1 MKQKIRQMMLQER
14 RPFMLKMLKKFF
26 DFCSKKNRDK
36 FYLSV
41 FLGVID
47 ALFGA
52 LKIPAAFFAI
62 SAVLD
67 KEINAKDFI
76 LVIAFMLVSTVGKMV
91 VNRFSQMIQTEAG
104 YDTCCLKRI
113 EIGEHLRYLPM
124 GYFND
129 TSLGHITSV
138 TTNTLEQ
145 MSDIAVRA
153 IMLVLQGSI
162 TTCVIAVGVFVFDW
176 RIGII
181 SLICIGIFM
190 LVNTVTNKKIA
201 KVADEKIA
209 ADREMVGVI
218 LEFIQGIAEIR
229 NYNIFA
235 QNSSRVA
242 GSVERKKNAD
252 ITAET
257 TAIPA
262 VGFQMLICKLAGVL
276 IAAASLYFFFTGT
289 MELNYLIT
297 MLMASFMVF
306 EALDSAGIY
315 TALLKVI
322 GRGVDLANE
331 ILSIEQMDVNGEDIK
346 PDNRDIH
353 LEHVSFAYEN
363 RKIIDDVTLDI
374 KEKTTTAIVGPS
386 GGGKTTITSLI
397 ARFWD
402 VDEGEVTLGGRNV
415 KDYSFDSLMENFS
428 FVFQRVYLF
437 EDTIANNIRFG
448 RPEASMDEVI
458 AAAKKAC
465 CHDFIMSLPE
475 GYDTVVAEGGAT
487 LSGGE
492 KQRIAIARA
501 IMKDAPIIILDE
513 ATANV
518 DPENEKELTEAIGN
532 LTKEKTIIM
541 IAHRLKTVRHAD
553 QIVVVDKGRIVQKG
567 THEDLMREEGIYKNF
582 VSGRKKAVS
591 WKIA

>member
-1 MKQKIRQMMLQER
+1 MLE
-14 RPFMLKMLKKFF
+14 MLKKFF
-26 DFCSKKNRDK
+26 DFCNEENRNK
-36 FYLSV
+36 FYKSV
-41 FLGVID
+41 ALGVLD
-47 ALFGA
+47 AFFAGM
-52 LKIPAAFFAI
+52 KIPAAYFAI
-62 SAVLD
+62 DAIVEQNITANTFL
-67 KEINAKDFI
+67 I
-76 LVIAFMLVSTVGKMV
+76 VMGFMLLGTVGKMF
-91 VNRFSQMIQTEAG
+91 VNRFSQMLQTEGG
-104 YDTCCLKRI
+104 YNTCASKRI

-145 MSDIAVRA
+145 TGDIATRA
-153 IMLVLQGSI
+153 IMLVLQGAI
-162 TTCVIAVGVFVFDW
+162 TTLIVSLGMFIFDV
-176 RIGII
+176 RIG
-181 SLICIGIFM
+181 LICVAVM
-190 LVNTVTNKKIA
+190 LVFFIVNQFTNKSVE
-201 KVADEKIA
+201 KVAPEKIES
-209 ADREMVGVI
+209 DKDMVGVV

-229 NYNIFA
+229 NYNIISM
-235 QNSSRVA
+235 NSARLNKA
-242 GSVERKKNAD
+242 IDRKTKAD
-252 ITAET
+252 IKAEIA
-257 TAIPA
+257 AIPL
-262 VGFQMLICKLAGVL
+262 VGVQILICKLGGVVIAG
-276 IAAASLYFFFTGT
+276 ASILFY
-289 MELNYLIT
+289 LNRSMSLTYCIT
-297 MLMASFMVF
+297 MLLCAFIVF
-306 EALDSAGIY
+306 ESLDLAGTY
-315 TALLKVI
+315 TALLKII
-322 GRGVDLANE
+322 GRGVDMVNE
-331 ILSIEQMDVNGEDIK
+331 IMAVEQMDVHGEDIH
-346 PDNRDIH
+346 PENRDIH
-353 LEHVSFAYEN
+353 LEHVSFAYED
-363 RKIIDDVTLDI
+363 RTIIDDVTLDI

-402 VDEGEVTLGGRNV
+402 VNAGKVTLGGRDV
-415 KDYSFDSLMENFS
+415 KEYSFDSLMENFS

-448 RPEASMDEVI
+448 RPDASMEDVI

-465 CHDFIMSLPE
+465 CHDFIMALPN
-475 GYDTVVAEGGAT
+475 GYETVVGEGGAT

-518 DPENEKELTEAIGN
+518 DPENEKDLTEAIEN

-553 QIVVVDKGRIVQKG
+553 QIVVIDKGKIVQKG
-567 THEDLMREEGIYKNF
+567 KHDELMQQDGIYKNF

>member
-1 MKQKIRQMMLQER
+1 MLM
-14 RPFMLKMLKKFF
+14 FDMLTKFF
-26 DFCSKKNRDK
+26 NFCSVKNRNK
-36 FYLSV
+36 LYLSV
-41 FLGVID
+41 FLGVLD
-47 ALFGA
+47 ALFSA
-52 LKIPAAFFAI
+52 LKIPAAFFAFTAI
-62 SAVLD
+62 IENNIDA
-67 KEINAKDFI
+67 ETFI
-76 LVIAFMLVSTVGKMV
+76 KVIGFMLASTIGRMV
-91 VNRFSQMIQTEAG
+91 IHRFSELIQCEAG
-104 YDTCCLKRI
+104 YDTCALKRI

-162 TTCVIAVGVFVFDW
+162 TTIVIGIGMFVFDW
-176 RIGII
+176 RIGLI
-181 SLICIGIFM
+181 SVAFILIFM
-190 LVNTVTNKKIA
+190 LVNTITNKKIA
-201 KVADEKIA
+201 MVADEKIN
-209 ADREMVGVI
+209 ADKEMVGVI
-218 LEFIQGIAEIR
+218 LEFVQGIAEIR
-229 NYNIFA
+229 NYNIFER
-235 QNSSRVA
+235 NRSRVA
-242 GSVERKKNAD
+242 DSIERKKNAD
-252 ITAET
+252 INAET
-257 TAIPA
+257 TAIPP
-262 VGFQMLICKLAGVL
+262 VGLQMLITKLAGVV
-276 IAAASLYFFFTGT
+276 IEGTSIYFYFTGT
-289 MELNYLIT
+289 MQLNYLIT
-297 MLMASFMVF
+297 MLMCSFMVF

-322 GRGVDLANE
+322 GRGVDLATE
-331 ILSIEQMDVNGEDIK
+331 ILSIEQMDINGEDIE
-346 PDNRDIH
+346 PENRDIH
-353 LEHVSFAYEN
+353 LDHVSFAYEN

-402 VDEGEVTLGGRNV
+402 VGEGNVTLGGRNV

-448 RPEASMDEVI
+448 RPEASIEEVV

-465 CHDFIMSLPE
+465 CHDFIMSLPD
-475 GYDTVVAEGGAT
+475 GYETVVGEGGAT

-518 DPENEKELTEAIGN
+518 DPENEKELTEAIEN

-541 IAHRLKTVRHAD
+541 IAHRLKTVRNAD
-553 QIVVVDKGRIVQKG
+553 QIVVIDKGRIVQKG
-567 THEDLMREEGIYKNF
+567 RHEELMNEEGIYKNF